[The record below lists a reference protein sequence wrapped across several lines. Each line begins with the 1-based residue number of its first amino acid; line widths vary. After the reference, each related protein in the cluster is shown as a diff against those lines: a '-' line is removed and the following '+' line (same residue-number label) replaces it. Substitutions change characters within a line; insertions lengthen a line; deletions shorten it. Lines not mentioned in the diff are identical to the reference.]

1 MARCFLRLALRSFGR
16 MDVYGANETTEQIAV
31 VNYCTAI
38 GVPIVHI
45 PNEGKRSVVTG
56 AQLKAMGMQRGFPDL
71 FVPLARMGYHG
82 LFIEMKYGKGKTTK
96 DQEQW
101 IETLRSEGYA
111 VAVCYDANEAI
122 KTISDYLKGIRKN
135 EWEEAIGGK

>member
-1 MARCFLRLALRSFGR
+1 M
-16 MDVYGANETTEQIAV
+16 YGANETTEQIAV

-82 LFIEMKYGKGKTTK
+82 LFIEMKAGRGRLSEH
-96 DQEQW
+96 QREW
-101 IETLRSEGYA
+101 LRRLNEYGYA
-111 VAVCYDANEAI
+111 VAVCYGADEAI
-122 KTISDYLKGIRKN
+122 TKIRRYMD
-135 EWEEAIGGK
+135 GKQKDDTCD

>member
-1 MARCFLRLALRSFGR
+1 MNMKLSSETEEQKVVVQWCYLRKIP
-16 MDVYGANETTEQIAV
+16 IA
-31 VNYCTAI
+31 
-38 GVPIVHI
+38 HI
-45 PNEGKRSVVTG
+45 PNEGKRSV
-56 AQLKAMGMQRGFPDL
+56 AYAALLKAMGLRKGFPDL
-71 FVPLARMGYHG
+71 IVPSARGGYHG